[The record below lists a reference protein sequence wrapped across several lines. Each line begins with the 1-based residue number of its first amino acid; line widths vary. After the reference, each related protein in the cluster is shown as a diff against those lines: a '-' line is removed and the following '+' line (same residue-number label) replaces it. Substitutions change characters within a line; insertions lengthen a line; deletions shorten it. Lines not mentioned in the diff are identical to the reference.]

1 MSNFAYFPGPNPYLP
16 PKKWFLHYFILRNTP
31 TFYFLS
37 KKKSTK
43 LLKQHSKNYYQF
55 FPRTQKVCK
64 VNSVQKGF
72 EKKHLKPMNTPMR
85 SQKLTQ
91 RSLASEAPH

>member
-16 PKKWFLHYFILRNTP
+16 PKKWFLHYFIFRNTP

-43 LLKQHSKNYYQF
+43 LLKQLRF
-55 FPRTQKVCK
+55 FSPRTEKVCK
-64 VNSVQKGF
+64 VNSVQKGL
-72 EKKHLKPMNTPMR
+72 EKKYLKAMNTPMR